1 MIRNVLYGKCKDM
14 RLCKKQKAKKK
25 NLNKSCFILLCVFG
39 IQFACSVYVDGDKA
53 ARQGTTMLIT

>member
-1 MIRNVLYGKCKDM
+1 MANVKICDCAKN
-14 RLCKKQKAKKK
+14 KKQKKK